1 MAHSQQE
8 YPQFLYE
15 NVMSKIS
22 SRDGEDFKRPSSVSG
37 SIPSINVSGS
47 QDNNTTNRST
57 HGGSDTSA
65 TAVVLH
71 NQITIL
77 DLNNLENSGGLTGIF
92 N

>member
-1 MAHSQQE
+1 MVKTHLWDIANKNIH
-8 YPQFLYE
+8 
-15 NVMSKIS
+15 
-22 SRDGEDFKRPSSVSG
+22 SG

-65 TAVVLH
+65 NSSGTA
-71 NQITIL
+71 QS
-77 DLNNLENSGGLTGIF
+77 NNNTRSQQSRNSGGLTGIF

>member
-1 MAHSQQE
+1 MAKT
-8 YPQFLYE
+8 L
-15 NVMSKIS
+15 
-22 SRDGEDFKRPSSVSG
+22 KRPSSVSG

-65 TAVVLH
+65 NSSGTA
-71 NQITIL
+71 QS
-77 DLNNLENSGGLTGIF
+77 NNNTRSQQSRNSGGLTGIF